1 MAMKKDELEH
11 HQRQYQALMADA
23 QAAEQAGLYR
33 AVVEK
38 ALESWEH
45 IDGMMQYERRYNKKE
60 FASVPAIELT
70 LKYAPLLLDF
80 ASLDR
85 LESLLKDCRRIEK
98 NTSHDLAAK
107 LAAARALMWDAH
119 SLWDHLERNPGLR
132 QDELR
137 KLLGGR
143 QQRWSDMAETW
154 EKMGLLRR
162 EPEAGTYRLTL
173 STRLGEIVSVKCP
186 ACGNIAEAP
195 KAMCLEETPCPECQ
209 ARVLFVVLSTRRTA
223 DAKE

>member
-60 FASVPAIELT
+60 FTGVPAIELT

-85 LESLLKDCRRIEK
+85 LEGLLKDCRRIEK
-98 NTSHDLAAK
+98 NTSHNLATK
-107 LAAARALMWDAH
+107 LAAARELMWDAH
-119 SLWDHLERNPGLR
+119 SLWDHLERNPGSR

-137 KLLGGR
+137 TLLGGR
-143 QQRWSDMAETW
+143 QKRWCGIAETW
-154 EKMGLLRR
+154 EKMGLLQRK
-162 EPEAGTYRLTL
+162 PEDETCRLTL
-173 STRLGEIVSVKCP
+173 STRLGEIVPVKCP
-186 ACGNIAEAP
+186 ACGNVTEAP

-209 ARVLFVVLSTRRTA
+209 KRVLFVIISSRSVT